1 MRMNDTIEIIGEG
14 SVIQHGKENDR
25 IYLMSLKG
33 DASVTIDKIKELAK
47 SNGYSKIFLQNTK
60 EYCSCIFR

>member
-1 MRMNDTIEIIGEG
+1 MNDTIEIIGEG

-33 DASVTIDKIKELAK
+33 DASVTIDKIKELAN
-47 SNGYSKIFLQNTK
+47 SNGCCPGRTRPIS
-60 EYCSCIFR
+60 